1 MALKSTE
8 QRLDKMVKVR
18 DSAPGIEVE
27 YMAPDVPV
35 KTPVPPIETGEI
47 TAQPDPAMLES
58 PIEEPL
64 EDDITKPVFVAGTG
78 SALRGIVREA
88 EKAAR
93 EAAEGIPGGAAR
105 VPGERVEPTMQPE
118 PVKQG
123 DELLIPEAT
132 EETVEAVGAA
142 VGARREAREAG
153 ALPAKPPEEAF
164 NTTRMEGNVADIVRG
179 TADALGIKTERVTF
193 DEIKSKADELGID
206 ARFVNQLIT
215 EGGEMV
221 GNATNVYRAMSVLE
235 ESSKVLD
242 DMFTKVNS
250 GQATEA
256 DYLKLRQQITFH
268 GLIQKSVKGIQSE
281 TARALAIMRVPR
293 NSNGAVIRQILDEGG
308 GVNSLQTL
316 ARAYMR
322 SGLTTAAKNR
332 MLEKTM
338 TSAVTDLWFAT
349 WINGL
354 LSSPVTHAKNIIG
367 NAAFGMYRVPE
378 TMIASM
384 FSRMPEALRVGRE
397 SINPFSPRFYKT
409 IPYSAEE
416 MIAFG
421 DVISS
426 IESTSYTFKNA
437 FKRAS
442 KAFKENAPQ
451 DGLTKVELEGRY
463 ERDITADLFGMNP
476 DTHVAKAVNLYGKV
490 ITAPGRMLMTEDEW
504 FKSVFFDNSFRMQ
517 VNARVRN
524 VYRQSME
531 MGDTEASA
539 LAKAEMEARDLYT
552 SPPDDM
558 VQTALDAGRRGTF
571 TMDLPPSWKRLEHT
585 IQTPALKMFIPF
597 FRTPTNI
604 MFEVIERTPFA
615 PLSSRFRQD
624 MAQGGPAR
632 DLALAKVTMGSMFL
646 YGTTELAANGYI
658 IGSGPG
664 RRADKEAFRRA
675 GGQPYSIV
683 LPRERFNDDQ
693 IQRLSSVG
701 KLSLSDDKI
710 YMSFNGLE
718 PVGALLA
725 IGADYASFAAYS
737 QNAEDTSAV
746 FGGAVYGM
754 YNYMRD
760 QPFLQGASEILA
772 LLGGVWDN
780 EVNPEDFT
788 NGITKQIGSF
798 AIGGSPAGAYSSF
811 VASLERYLD
820 PEMTDTSIKGLG
832 MDAGIAGFYES
843 FLRYRSRIP
852 EFNDDLPPRLNLW
865 GDVDISGRGS
875 PDELILPTRVSPGQF
890 SEIDNELFQLGSPI
904 SMPSRAVDGVEITGV
919 QYNQLLTIYS
929 KELNAKEELTNLI
942 YTPGYALL
950 RDGIKQA
957 QLRKVHDRVMGIA
970 RDILVSRDPE
980 LQLKIQ
986 ELKQLKLDN
995 LFAK

>member
-8 QRLDKMVKVR
+8 QRLDKMVKKR
-18 DSAPGIEVE
+18 STAPGIEVE
-27 YMAPDVPV
+27 YMEPEVPV
-35 KTPVPPIETGEI
+35 KTPVPPVTTEEI
-47 TAQPDPAMLES
+47 TAKPDPGLLEE
-58 PIEEPL
+58 PIEEPV
-64 EDDITKPVFVAGTG
+64 EEDITKPVLVAGTG
-78 SALRGIVREA
+78 SALRGIVRQA
-88 EKAAR
+88 EKAAK
-93 EAAEGIPGGAAR
+93 EAAEGIPGGVER
-105 VPGERVEPTMQPE
+105 VPGERIEPTLQQE
-118 PVKQG
+118 PIQKDGEV
-123 DELLIPEAT
+123 LIPEAT

-142 VGARREAREAG
+142 VQVRREAREAG
-153 ALPAKPPEEAF
+153 ELPAKPPEEAF

-179 TADALGIKTERVTF
+179 TADALGIKTERVSF
-193 DEIKSKADELGID
+193 AEIKAKADELGID
-206 ARFVNQLIT
+206 ERFVNQLVM
-215 EGGEMV
+215 GGEEMV
-221 GNATNVYRAMSVLE
+221 GNAANVYRAMQVLE
-235 ESSKVLD
+235 ESGKVLD
-242 DMFTKVNS
+242 EMFTKVNS

-293 NSNGAVIRQILDEGG
+293 DSNGAVIRQILDEGG

-332 MLEKTM
+332 MLEKSM

-384 FSRMPEALRVGRE
+384 FSRMPEALRIGRE

-409 IPYSAEE
+409 IPYSADE

-421 DVISS
+421 DVLSS
-426 IESTSYTFKNA
+426 IESTSYTFQNA
-437 FKRAS
+437 FRRAS

-463 ERDITADLFGMNP
+463 EREITADLFGMNP
-476 DTHVAKAVNLYGKV
+476 DKYVGKAVNLYGKV
-490 ITAPGRMLMTEDEW
+490 ITAPGRMLMTEDEF

-531 MGDTEASA
+531 MGDTEAAA

-571 TMDLPPSWKRLEHT
+571 TMDLPPGWKRLEHT
-585 IQTPALKMFIPF
+585 IQTPMLKMFIPF

-604 MFEVIERTPFA
+604 MFEVVERTPFA

-646 YGTTELAANGYI
+646 YGATELAAKGYI

-683 LPRERFNDDQ
+683 LPRDRFNDDQ

-725 IGADYASFAAYS
+725 IGADYSSFAAYS

-760 QPFLQGASEILA
+760 QPFLQGASDILA

-780 EVNPEDFT
+780 EVDPEDFT

-811 VASLERYLD
+811 IASLERYLD

-832 MDAGIAGFYES
+832 MDTGVAGFYEA

-852 EFNDDLPPRLNLW
+852 EFNDKLPPRLNLW
-865 GDVDISGRGS
+865 GEADISGRGS

-904 SMPSRAVDGVEITGV
+904 SMPSRAVDGVELTAI
-919 QYNQLLTIYS
+919 QYNQLLTIYA
-929 KELNAKEELTNLI
+929 KELNAKQELTNLI

-957 QLRKVHDRVMGIA
+957 QLRKIHDKLMGAA

-986 ELKQLKLDN
+986 ELKQLKMDN